1 MSELPD
7 GGPKLATAL
16 AVASGFVLLAL
27 FLVLYLVMSSDA
39 LTSNL
44 MDGRYPS
51 TAEAM
56 RARGGAVLSVALVV
70 IGYGGLIRAAVIRKT
85 RIVKVLSTLFGAALV
100 GYVPA
105 ALFVCL
111 TALQ

>member
-1 MSELPD
+1 M
-7 GGPKLATAL
+7 
-16 AVASGFVLLAL
+16 VAMAASVILLAS
-27 FLVLYLVMSSDA
+27 FAVIYVVLSSDA

-56 RARGGAVLSVALVV
+56 RARGGAVLSVVLAVL
-70 IGYGGLIRAAVIRKT
+70 GYGGLIRTAVIRKT
-85 RIVKVLSTLFGAALV
+85 RTVKVLSTLFGAALV

-105 ALFVCL
+105 ALFACF
-111 TALQ
+111 AAFQ

>member
-1 MSELPD
+1 M
-7 GGPKLATAL
+7 
-16 AVASGFVLLAL
+16 ASAFILLAS
-27 FLVLYLVMSSDA
+27 FTTLYLVLSSDA

-56 RARGGAVLSVALVV
+56 RARGGAVLSVVLAVL
-70 IGYGGLIRAAVIRKT
+70 GYGGLIWAAIIRKT
-85 RIVKVLSTLFGAALV
+85 RLVKVVSGLFGAALI

-105 ALFVCL
+105 ALFVCF
-111 TALQ
+111 TAFQ

>member
-1 MSELPD
+1 MLELPD
-7 GGPKLATAL
+7 GRPKLATTL
-16 AVASGFVLLAL
+16 AMASAFVLLAS

-56 RARGGAVLSVALVV
+56 RARGGAVLSVVLAVL
-70 IGYGGLIRAAVIRKT
+70 GYGGLIRAAVTRKT
-85 RIVKVLSTLFGAALV
+85 RLAKVLSTLFGAALV
-100 GYVPA
+100 GYLPA

-111 TALQ
+111 TAFQ

>member
-1 MSELPD
+1 MPELPD
-7 GGPKLATAL
+7 GGPKLATTL
-16 AVASGFVLLAL
+16 AVASGFVLLAS

-44 MDGRYPS
+44 KDGRYPS

-56 RARGGAVLSVALVV
+56 RTRGGAVLSVVLAVL
-70 IGYGGLIRAAVIRKT
+70 GYGGLIRAAVIRKT
-85 RIVKVLSTLFGAALV
+85 RTMNVLSTLFGAALV

-111 TALQ
+111 TAFQ

>member
-1 MSELPD
+1 M
-7 GGPKLATAL
+7 
-16 AVASGFVLLAL
+16 VAMAASVILLAS
-27 FLVLYLVMSSDA
+27 FAVIYVVLSSDA

-56 RARGGAVLSVALVV
+56 RARGGAVLSVVLAVL
-70 IGYGGLIRAAVIRKT
+70 GYGGLIRTAVIRKT
-85 RIVKVLSTLFGAALV
+85 RTVKVLSTLFGAALV

-111 TALQ
+111 TAFQ